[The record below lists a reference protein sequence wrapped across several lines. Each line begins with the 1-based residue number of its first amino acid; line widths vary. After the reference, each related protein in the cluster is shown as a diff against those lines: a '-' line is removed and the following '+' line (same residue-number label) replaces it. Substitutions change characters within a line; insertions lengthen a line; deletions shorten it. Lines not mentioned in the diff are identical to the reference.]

1 MELVMIKRER
11 SSAQE
16 KEKEYLQK
24 LKELEIL
31 KSELNKR
38 VSETEHKVRSDI
50 QRSYK
55 DEDYD
60 IHRRKLALNEDEQK
74 VKLDKDR
81 LALAENKLATNDK
94 ELTSLREEDAKLR
107 KEN

>member
-1 MELVMIKRER
+1 MLRARDGELKKTVEMELVMIKRER

-60 IHRRKLALNEDEQK
+60 IHRRKLALNEDE
-74 VKLDKDR
+74 
-81 LALAENKLATNDK
+81 
-94 ELTSLREEDAKLR
+94 
-107 KEN
+107 

>member
-1 MELVMIKRER
+1 LLRARDGELKKTVEMELVMIKRER

-60 IHRRKLALNEDEQK
+60 IHRRKLALNEDE
-74 VKLDKDR
+74 
-81 LALAENKLATNDK
+81 
-94 ELTSLREEDAKLR
+94 
-107 KEN
+107 